1 MITNLSIAHSGRQY
15 SFSLYLCII
24 LSIAL
29 ITRLVFFNGPFG
41 SDDLVYL
48 RRSLDVAYGEWASAN
63 YNGALRYGYNIPS
76 GFILYLLGVNLFTAN
91 LWPLLCSLI
100 EIGLVFRF
108 VWNGINPKTAI
119 YAALFLA
126 LMPLHVAVSTRLHA
140 DPVVSMFLTL
150 SFIAFFK
157 AETTGNK
164 WTYFLTG
171 IALGCV
177 FWVKELAALTFSA
190 FLLYPLIFRCWKSG
204 WIYLI
209 FGGLVMLLARFALM
223 TMIAGDPLHAFK
235 TVIGQ
240 LNRSFIGGNQGEDS
254 PWYYFYYLFFDIKHT
269 WLIPILALYGICAT
283 IKTIFSER
291 SVNAVAYAA
300 YWLVSLLLV
309 LSFFPVSL
317 APLKFAMKQSNYLTL
332 FLAPIAVFAAIA
344 IQRLPRKLGYFLSLL
359 ALAGGVGLSFL
370 EQQAYQVFTA
380 NSRALVTFADQQPQR
395 LVLGSVNNRNIA
407 CIYALLGGNTCD
419 RLQINDFA
427 EIPAELTSLNI
438 QEAYAAIDRETL
450 GWSPRDIKLDKVP
463 NCWRDGTLLA
473 PADSGTSQT
482 VLKLIL
488 NSANFLPSSL
498 KNKLQ
503 SLQTPQPATLYR
515 VDLNNLWCER

>member
-1 MITNLSIAHSGRQY
+1 MIANFPIAYLDRRY
-15 SFSLYLCII
+15 RFSLYLFII

-29 ITRLVFFNGPFG
+29 TTRLVFFNGPFG

-48 RRSLDVAYGEWASAN
+48 RRSLDVTYGEWASAN

-76 GFILYLLGVNLFTAN
+76 GFILYLFGVNLFTAN

-100 EIGLVFRF
+100 EIALVFRF
-108 VWNGINPKTAI
+108 VWNGINHRTAI
-119 YAALFLA
+119 YSALFLA

-140 DPVVSMFLTL
+140 DPVVSMFLTS

-164 WTYFLTG
+164 LAYFLTG

-177 FWVKELAALTFSA
+177 FWVKELAVLTFSA
-190 FLLYPLIFRCWKSG
+190 FLLYPLIFRCWKFG
-204 WIYLI
+204 WIYLV
-209 FGGLVMLLARFALM
+209 FGGLVMLLAHFALM

-269 WLIPILALYGICAT
+269 WLIPVLALYGICAT

-291 SVNAVAYAA
+291 SVSAVAYAA

-332 FLAPIAVFAAIA
+332 FLAPIAVFAGIA
-344 IQRLPRKLGYFLSLL
+344 IQRLPRKLGHFLVFL
-359 ALAGGVGLSFL
+359 ALAGGIGLSFL

-380 NSRALVTFADQQPQR
+380 NSRALVAFAEQHPQR

-407 CIYALLGGNTCD
+407 CVYALLGGDTCD
-419 RLQINDFA
+419 RLRINDFA
-427 EIPAELTSLNI
+427 DITAELTSSNSE
-438 QEAYAAIDRETL
+438 EAYAVIDRETL
-450 GWSPRDIKLDKVP
+450 GWSSRDIKLDKAP
-463 NCWRDGTLLA
+463 NCWRDGTLLS
-473 PADSGTSQT
+473 PADSGNSRALLTL
-482 VLKLIL
+482 VL
-488 NSANFLPSSL
+488 NSATFLPASL

-515 VDLNNLWCER
+515 VDLNNLWCEG